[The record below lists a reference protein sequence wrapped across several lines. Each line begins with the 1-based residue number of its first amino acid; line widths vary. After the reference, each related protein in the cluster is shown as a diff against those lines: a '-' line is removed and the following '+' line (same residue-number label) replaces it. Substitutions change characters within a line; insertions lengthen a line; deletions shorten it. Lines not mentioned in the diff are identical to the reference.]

1 MKKFSEFICKQ
12 CWLIVIISGILMI
25 PALFGY
31 LATRI
36 NYDLLVYLPSDIETL
51 EGQEIL
57 TEEFG
62 MGAFSVAVVENM
74 PQKEL
79 LELENKISGV
89 ESVNQVL
96 SLADLA
102 GTAVPLDFLPTAVRE
117 KAMREGSQLMLITF
131 SEGTSDEQTLNAV
144 EEIRRIAGQNCLIG
158 GMSAMVLDTKIL
170 FNSETVLYV
179 SIAVGLSLIV
189 LLLALDSFVVPFLM
203 IGSIGVAL
211 LFNMGTNIFLGEI
224 SYITKA
230 ISAVLQLGV
239 TMDFSI
245 FLYHKYEAAKRQE
258 KDKLKAMAGAITETA
273 TSVLGSA
280 LTTFAGFLALC
291 TMSLT
296 LGTDIGIVMAKGVV
310 LGVVCAITTFPA
322 LLLVCDRWIEKT
334 KHKELLPKFTA
345 VQNFIVKLRV
355 PILVIF
361 AVLLVPAY
369 IIQGKTEVYYKLDS
383 SIPESYDYTKA
394 MTILREEYGME
405 SQMMVLVR
413 RETSTADVNNMA
425 REISNVEGV
434 DATLSLAMLAN
445 YGLSEDILSEQAR
458 TIAETENYTMLLVLS
473 DYSIASNELND
484 QIAKINEIVDRYDD
498 GAIVA
503 GEGPLVK
510 DLVEISDR
518 DFTNVNMVSI
528 GVIFVIMAIVLKSIS
543 LPVLLMAAIEF
554 AIFLNLGAAFV
565 TSTEIP
571 FIASIVIGTIQ
582 LGATI
587 DYAIL
592 LTTKYLEERQK
603 GSDKIKSAH
612 QALSSSMQSIFV
624 SAMCFF
630 GATIGVGVISQID
643 MIGSLCTLIARGAII
658 SMVVVVTVVPALLV
672 VCDPIIRKTTLGFNK
687 TKVIEAKNN

>member
-1 MKKFSEFICKQ
+1 MKKISEFICRKR
-12 CWLIVIISGILMI
+12 WLIVILSGLLMI

-31 LATRI
+31 INTKV
-36 NYDLLVYLPSDIETL
+36 NYDLLVYLPSEIETL

-62 MGAFSVAVVENM
+62 MGAFSIAVVENL

-79 LELENKISGV
+79 LTLEEKIQGV
-89 ESVNQVL
+89 DGVNQVL

-102 GTAVPLDFLPTAVRE
+102 GTAIPLDFLPSAVRE
-117 KAMREGSQLMLITF
+117 KLTHENTQLMLITF
-131 SEGTSDEQTLNAV
+131 RDGTSDEKTLAAV
-144 EEIRRIAGQNCLIG
+144 EEIRNLTGKSCLVG
-158 GMSAMVLDTKIL
+158 GMSAMVLDTKLL
-170 FNSETVLYV
+170 FNSETILYV

-189 LLLALDSFVVPFLM
+189 LLLCLDSFVVPFLL

-245 FLYHKYEAAKRQE
+245 FLYHKYEHAKKTE
-258 KDKLKAMAGAITETA
+258 KDKLKAMATAIQETA
-273 TSVLGSA
+273 SSVVGSA

-310 LGVVCAITTFPA
+310 IGVICAITTFPA
-322 LLLVCDRWIEKT
+322 LLLVFDPIIEKT
-334 KHKELLPKFTA
+334 RHKELLPKFTE
-345 VQNFIVKLRV
+345 LRNV
-355 PILVIF
+355 IIKYNKVILTVF
-361 AVLLVPAY
+361 AVLLIPAY
-369 IIQGKTEVYYKLDS
+369 VLQTKTEVYYKLDS
-383 SIPESYDYTKA
+383 SIPADYDYTKA
-394 MTILREEYGME
+394 TTALREDYNME
-405 SQMMVLVR
+405 SQMIVLAR
-413 RETSTADVNNMA
+413 RSTSAATMNAMITELNQVD
-425 REISNVEGV
+425 GV
-434 DATLSLAMLAN
+434 DAVLSLAMLAD
-445 YGLSEDILSEQAR
+445 YGLSEDLLGEEVR
-458 TIAETENYTMLLVLS
+458 GMLETENYQAVLVLS
-473 DYSIASNELND
+473 NYEIASNALNE
-484 QIAKINEIVDRYDD
+484 QITKINQIVEVYDSE
-498 GAIVA
+498 AIVA
-503 GEGPLVK
+503 GEGPLMK

-518 DFTNVNMVSI
+518 DFASVNIVSI
-528 GVIFVIMAIVLKSIS
+528 GVIFIIMAVVLKSVS

-554 AIFLNLGAAFV
+554 AIFLNLGCA
-565 TSTEIP
+565 TLTGTEIP

-592 LTTKYLEERQK
+592 LTTKYLEERK
-603 GSDKIKSAH
+603 SGNDKKVAAKN
-612 QALSSSMQSIFV
+612 ALGSSMQSIFV

-643 MIGSLCTLIARGAII
+643 MIGSLCTLIARGAVI
-658 SMVVVVTVVPALLV
+658 SMVVVVTVVPALLITF
-672 VCDPIIRKTTLGFNK
+672 DGAIRKTTLGMKEIN
-687 TKVIEAKNN
+687 

>member
-1 MKKFSEFICKQ
+1 MHKFSEFICKHR
-12 CWLIVIISGILMI
+12 WLIVIISGLLMI

-62 MGAFSVAVVENM
+62 MGAFSVAVVENL
-74 PQKEL
+74 PPKEL
-79 LELENKISGV
+79 LKLEDKIRSV

-102 GTAVPLDFLPTAVRE
+102 GTAVPLDFLPTEVRE
-117 KAMREGSQLMLITF
+117 KAMHEDNQLMLITF
-131 SEGTSDEQTLNAV
+131 REGTSDEQTLAAV
-144 EEIRRIAGQNCLIG
+144 EEIRVIAGESCLIG

-179 SIAVGLSLIV
+179 AIAVSLSLIV
-189 LLLALDSFVVPFLM
+189 LLLALDSFIVPFLM
-203 IGSIGVAL
+203 IGSIGIAL

-296 LGTDIGIVMAKGVV
+296 LGSDIGIVMAKGVV

-334 KHKELLPKFTA
+334 KHKELLPKFTNVQKFIIKYRVLILA
-345 VQNFIVKLRV
+345 V
-355 PILVIF
+355 F
-361 AVLLVPAY
+361 AILLVPAY
-369 IIQGKTEVYYKLDS
+369 VVQTKTQVYYKLDS

-394 MTILREEYGME
+394 MTTLRDEYGME

-413 RETSTADVNNMA
+413 KETSTADLNNMA
-425 REISNVEGV
+425 REITQVDGV
-434 DATLSLAMLAN
+434 DAALSLAMLTD
-445 YGLSEDILSEQAR
+445 YGLSEDILSEKVQS
-458 TIAETENYTMLLVLS
+458 IAESENYSMLLVLS
-473 DYSIASNELND
+473 DYSIASNELNN
-484 QIAKINEIVDRYDD
+484 QISKINEIVDHYDE

-503 GEGPLVK
+503 GEGPLMK

-518 DFTNVNMVSI
+518 DFTNVNAVSI

-554 AIFLNLGAAFV
+554 AIFLNLGAAFI
-565 TSTEIP
+565 TGTEIP

-592 LTTKYLEERQK
+592 LTTKYLEERQN
-603 GSDKIKSAH
+603 GSDKIESAKR
-612 QALSSSMQSIFV
+612 ALGSSIQSIFV

-630 GATIGVGVISQID
+630 GATIGVGLISQID

-658 SMVVVVTVVPALLV
+658 SMVIVVTVIPALLM
-672 VCDPIIRKTTLGFNK
+672 VCDPLIRKTTLGFGQK
-687 TKVIEAKNN
+687 KQIVAKN

>member
-12 CWLIVIISGILMI
+12 RWLIVIISGILMI

-144 EEIRRIAGQNCLIG
+144 EEIRRIAGQSCLIG

-189 LLLALDSFVVPFLM
+189 LLLASDSFVVPFLM

-334 KHKELLPKFTA
+334 KHKELLPKFTT

-383 SIPESYDYTKA
+383 SIPGSYDYTKA

-434 DATLSLAMLAN
+434 DAALSLAMLVN
-445 YGLSEDILSEQAR
+445 YGLSEDILSEQVR

-484 QIAKINEIVDRYDD
+484 QIAKINEIVDRYDE

-503 GEGPLVK
+503 GEGPLMK

>member
-12 CWLIVIISGILMI
+12 RWLIVIISGILMI

-144 EEIRRIAGQNCLIG
+144 EEIRRIAGQSCLIG

-179 SIAVGLSLIV
+179 LVAVGLSLIV

-383 SIPESYDYTKA
+383 SIPGSYDYTKA

-434 DATLSLAMLAN
+434 DAALSLAMLVN
-445 YGLSEDILSEQAR
+445 YGLSEDILSEQVR

-484 QIAKINEIVDRYDD
+484 QIAKINEIVDRYDE

-503 GEGPLVK
+503 GEGPLMK

>member
-1 MKKFSEFICKQ
+1 MKKFSEFICTQ
-12 CWLIVIISGILMI
+12 RWLIVIISGILMI

-144 EEIRRIAGQNCLIG
+144 EEIRRIAGQSCLIC

-345 VQNFIVKLRV
+345 VQNSIVKLRV

-394 MTILREEYGME
+394 TTILREEYGME

-503 GEGPLVK
+503 GEGPLMK

>member
-12 CWLIVIISGILMI
+12 RWLIVIISGILMI

-144 EEIRRIAGQNCLIG
+144 EEIRRIAGQSCLIG

-179 SIAVGLSLIV
+179 SIAIGLSLIV

-355 PILVIF
+355 SILVIF

-434 DATLSLAMLAN
+434 DAALSLAMLAN
-445 YGLSEDILSEQAR
+445 YGLSEDILSEQVR

-484 QIAKINEIVDRYDD
+484 QIAKINEIVDRYDE

-503 GEGPLVK
+503 GEGPLMK

>member
-1 MKKFSEFICKQ
+1 
-12 CWLIVIISGILMI
+12 
-25 PALFGY
+25 
-31 LATRI
+31 
-36 NYDLLVYLPSDIETL
+36 
-51 EGQEIL
+51 
-57 TEEFG
+57 
-62 MGAFSVAVVENM
+62 
-74 PQKEL
+74 
-79 LELENKISGV
+79 
-89 ESVNQVL
+89 
-96 SLADLA
+96 
-102 GTAVPLDFLPTAVRE
+102 
-117 KAMREGSQLMLITF
+117 
-131 SEGTSDEQTLNAV
+131 
-144 EEIRRIAGQNCLIG
+144 
-158 GMSAMVLDTKIL
+158 MVLDTKIL

-503 GEGPLVK
+503 GEGPLMK

>member
-12 CWLIVIISGILMI
+12 RWLIVIISGILMI

-144 EEIRRIAGQNCLIG
+144 EEIRRIAGQSCLIG

-189 LLLALDSFVVPFLM
+189 LLLASDSFVVPFLM

-334 KHKELLPKFTA
+334 KHKELLPKFTT

-383 SIPESYDYTKA
+383 SIPGSYDYTKA

-434 DATLSLAMLAN
+434 DAALSLAMLVN
-445 YGLSEDILSEQAR
+445 YGLSEDILSEQVR

-484 QIAKINEIVDRYDD
+484 QIAKINEIVDRYDE

-503 GEGPLVK
+503 GEGPLMK

-571 FIASIVIGTIQ
+571 FIASIVLGTIQ